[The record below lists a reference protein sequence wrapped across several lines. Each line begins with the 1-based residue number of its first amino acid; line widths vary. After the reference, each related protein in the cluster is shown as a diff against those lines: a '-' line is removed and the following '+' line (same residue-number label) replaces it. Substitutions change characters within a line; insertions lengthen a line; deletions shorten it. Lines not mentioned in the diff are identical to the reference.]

1 MSVPLCSC
9 TSGGGV
15 SGDEL
20 SLLVERAR
28 PAWQARGS
36 CRSDGQT
43 DAFFPSRGESHEA
56 ARRLCAG
63 CEVRS
68 ECLDYALE
76 QGIHHGVWGGTS
88 EAERG
93 RLRRRR
99 RGAASSTTVA
109 VARLAQQGA
118 RPPQI
123 AEQLGV
129 TTRTVYRH
137 LQKGTAA

>member
-1 MSVPLCSC
+1 MS
-9 TSGGGV
+9 GNE
-15 SGDEL
+15 EL
-20 SLLVERAR
+20 SLLIERAR
-28 PAWQARGS
+28 PAWQTRGS
-36 CRSDGQT
+36 CRSGGQT

-56 ARRLCAG
+56 ARRVCAG

-99 RGAASSTTVA
+99 GAASSTKLSFA

-137 LQKGTAA
+137 LQRGAA